1 MRPRDFLDLLL
12 LGAIWGGAFPL
23 LRVASPVFG
32 PLALVT
38 VRLGVAAVLLA
49 LMLRSLAEARAH
61 ARPLLVLGLLNSAI
75 PFALFSFATL
85 HVTAGLAALL
95 NATVPIFGAIFA
107 FLVLRERLSAGRILG
122 IALAFGG
129 IASIVW
135 ESAATRSDAGLWG
148 VAAGLAGSA
157 LYAIAAIYA
166 RRRLSHL
173 DVRTV
178 SAGSVWWATLA
189 ILPFGIY
196 AWPEQSPGPGPWLAV
211 IALGALCSALAYLL
225 YFRLLNNVGAA
236 RAVTVTFLIPV
247 FAIAWGAVFLGE
259 PVTPGLLARCAVVL
273 LGTALATGVLTGR
286 MLLGVVGR

>member
-148 VAAGLAGSA
+148 VAAGLAG
-157 LYAIAAIYA
+157 
-166 RRRLSHL
+166 
-173 DVRTV
+173 
-178 SAGSVWWATLA
+178 
-189 ILPFGIY
+189 
-196 AWPEQSPGPGPWLAV
+196 
-211 IALGALCSALAYLL
+211 
-225 YFRLLNNVGAA
+225 
-236 RAVTVTFLIPV
+236 
-247 FAIAWGAVFLGE
+247 
-259 PVTPGLLARCAVVL
+259 
-273 LGTALATGVLTGR
+273 
-286 MLLGVVGR
+286 